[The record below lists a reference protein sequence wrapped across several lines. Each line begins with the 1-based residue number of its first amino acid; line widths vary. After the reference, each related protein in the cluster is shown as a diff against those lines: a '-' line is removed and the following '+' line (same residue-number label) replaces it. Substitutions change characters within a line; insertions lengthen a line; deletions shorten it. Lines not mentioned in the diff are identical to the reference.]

1 MNYIYHLTL
10 IKYFFGRQT
19 KRIFYV
25 NSSSLFSFLHLFQ
38 SKDKNFTN
46 NEKRVKNKEK
56 ETRKFSFSSSK
67 SFFSPQSGI
76 VALLPFERNSD
87 LSTLL
92 YDSSIVTT
100 MYPQIRASRQ
110 VFAEGNNFFPP
121 SSKTPIDK
129 VSWLLDT
136 VYDGS
141 HEWFTSI
148 FCRFF
153 CNTIL
158 PFFFFYDRIFFHRKG
173 LKNLRSTRSIFSN
186 PFSSSTSFTE
196 AERNQAPYIPI
207 FSSKL
212 SSRDW

>member
-46 NEKRVKNKEK
+46 NEKRVKNRKK

-67 SFFSPQSGI
+67 SFFSPQSEI

-136 VYDGS
+136 VYDGN

-153 CNTIL
+153 CNTIP
-158 PFFFFYDRIFFHRKG
+158 PFFFFTTVFSFIAKG
-173 LKNLRSTRSIFSN
+173 
-186 PFSSSTSFTE
+186 
-196 AERNQAPYIPI
+196 
-207 FSSKL
+207 
-212 SSRDW
+212 

>member
-1 MNYIYHLTL
+1 
-10 IKYFFGRQT
+10 
-19 KRIFYV
+19 
-25 NSSSLFSFLHLFQ
+25 
-38 SKDKNFTN
+38 
-46 NEKRVKNKEK
+46 
-56 ETRKFSFSSSK
+56 
-67 SFFSPQSGI
+67 
-76 VALLPFERNSD
+76 
-87 LSTLL
+87 
-92 YDSSIVTT
+92 

-136 VYDGS
+136 VYDGN

-153 CNTIL
+153 LQHNSS
-158 PFFFFYDRIFFHRKG
+158 FFFFYDRIFFHRKG
-173 LKNLRSTRSIFSN
+173 LKNLRSTRPIFSN

-212 SSRDW
+212 SSRD